1 MTLETQSL
9 TKHTTSI
16 GDITRRL
23 LEKVEE
29 RYDKGGVD
37 LLGTPTGMGVI
48 DLMTG
53 GMDKDQLWI
62 IAGQTGGGKSALAL
76 NIALNSCKLGNDV
89 LFYSLEMGAESLVN
103 RLLSTMTGVDAGRI
117 IRGKFN
123 STEKRAIQNAV
134 NEIEDLGLYIID
146 SSCTSQQVREHSFR
160 LGEKLGGVGMIVV
173 DYAQLLGDDGSLGDV
188 ERLTRISNN
197 IRNLA
202 RPDQM
207 NAPVLLLSQLNRA
220 SQSRE
225 DKTPQLHD
233 LKGASQFEQDAHVV
247 LLLHRP
253 HREAMLKGAD
263 AKDIETDA
271 KIIIAKN
278 RSGPSGSTTAS
289 FNTKT
294 TTWSQ
299 K

>member
-1 MTLETQSL
+1 MSSEAQSL
-9 TKHTTSI
+9 IKRTNSI
-16 GDITRRL
+16 GDVTRSL
-23 LEKVEE
+23 LAKVEQ
-29 RYDKGGVD
+29 RYDAGGVD
-37 LLGTPTGMGVI
+37 LLGTATGFGVV
-48 DLMTG
+48 DRMTG
-53 GMDKDQLWI
+53 GMGPDEMWI

-76 NIALNSCKLGNDV
+76 NMALNTCRSGKDV

-103 RLLSTMTGVDAGRI
+103 RLLSTMTGVDSGRI
-117 IRGKFN
+117 IRGKF
-123 STEKRAIQNAV
+123 SASEKRAIDNAV
-134 NEIEDLGLYIID
+134 NDIEDLGLYIID

-160 LGEKLGGVGMIVV
+160 IGEKLGGVGLIVV
-173 DYAQLLGDDGSLGDV
+173 DYAQLLGDDSSLGDV
-188 ERLTRISNN
+188 ERLTKISNN

-207 NAPVLLLSQLNRA
+207 DAPVLLLSQLNRA

-253 HREAMLKGAD
+253 HREAILRGAD
-263 AKDIETDA
+263 PKDIETDA

-278 RSGPSGSTTAS
+278 RSGPAGSTTAS

-299 K
+299 A

>member
-1 MTLETQSL
+1 MADIKNLS
-9 TKHTTSI
+9 KYTTSV
-16 GDITRRL
+16 GDALDSL
-23 LEKVEE
+23 LGKVEE
-29 RYDKGGVD
+29 RYKQGGVD
-37 LLGTPTGMGVI
+37 LLGTPTGFSVV
-48 DLMTG
+48 DRMTG
-53 GMDKDQLWI
+53 GLQTDQMWI
-62 IAGQTGGGKSALAL
+62 VAGSTSVGKSS
-76 NIALNSCKLGNDV
+76 IALNMALNACKRGENV
-89 LFYSLEMGAESLVN
+89 LFYSLEMSSESLVN
-103 RLLSTMTGVDAGRI
+103 RMLSTMTGVDAGRI
-117 IRGKFN
+117 ERGKFN
-123 STEKRAIQNAV
+123 ATEKKSIQNASEEV
-134 NEIEDLGLYIID
+134 RDLGLHIVD
-146 SSCTSQQVREHSFR
+146 ASCTSQDVREHSFR
-160 LGEKLGGVGMIVV
+160 LGDKLGGVGLVVV
-173 DYAQLLGDDGSLGDV
+173 DYAQLLGDDPSLGDV

-253 HREAMLKGAD
+253 HREAMMKGAES
-263 AKDIETDA
+263 KDIEDDA

-278 RSGPSGSTTAS
+278 RSGPSGATTAK
-289 FNTKT
+289 FHART

-299 K
+299 